1 MNKLLVITLTSLG
14 VGMIAEQAQAQTTW
28 TMWSST
34 TRSGYEYGSYS
45 IEGTM
50 NSSINGVPQPTVTKK
65 ESNSFLNVYP
75 TTTTSTTTTFHN
87 GTTTTSQN
95 TTFPNG
101 YVNSGNQQIV
111 VPKLNYNS
119 PTFPVM
125 PSIPSLPNFNLN
137 GTNLRR

>member
-14 VGMIAEQAQAQTTW
+14 VGMIVEQAQAQTW
-28 TMWSST
+28 TVWSST
-34 TRSGYEYGSYS
+34 TRSGYESGSYS

-75 TTTTSTTTTFHN
+75 TTTTSQTTTFQN
-87 GTTTTSQN
+87 GITTTSQT
-95 TTFPNG
+95 TTFQNG
-101 YVNSGNQQIV
+101 YVNNSNQQIV

-119 PTFPVM
+119 PTLPVM
-125 PSIPSLPNFNLN
+125 PSIPSLPNFNFN